1 MQRLQSIPE
10 GDGSMLD
17 NTLVVFMSDSAE
29 RQHSHGTQWPVVLMG
44 SLGGR
49 LKTGQL
55 VTYPMQAKTVE
66 NDYGESRE
74 AGIGLPDNPTLNRLY
89 CTLLHAAGAP
99 RDNFNLPVA
108 NLDRNGPLTEL
119 LV

>member
-1 MQRLQSIPE
+1 M
-10 GDGSMLD
+10 DGFR
-17 NTLVVFMSDSAE
+17 VFHVWGR
-29 RQHSHGTQWPVVLMG
+29 RQQWPIVLMG

-55 VTYPMQAKTVE
+55 VTYPMQAKLVE

-74 AGIGLPDNPTLNRLY
+74 QGTGYPTNPTLNRLY

-99 RDNFNLPVA
+99 RDNFNLLSPG
-108 NLDRNGPLTEL
+108 LDKNGPLAEL
-119 LV
+119 LT